1 MVGIVRIMTVRVRV
15 PLPARV
21 ALVVVQGTL
30 LVVAV
35 LHALQ
40 TVRQGALARV
50 QDVRGVVRVGA
61 LMRARALVRAAVQR
75 RAPVAVRVAAR
86 RVQDDR
92 R

>member
-1 MVGIVRIMTVRVRV
+1 MTVRARV

-21 ALVVVQGTL
+21 ALVAVQGTR

-40 TVRQGALARV
+40 TVRQGAPVVV
-50 QDVRGVVRVGA
+50 QDVRGAVPVGA
-61 LMRARALVRAAVQR
+61 LMRARALVRAGVQHR
-75 RAPVAVRVAAR
+75 VPVAVLAVAQRA
-86 RVQDDR
+86 QDDR

>member
-1 MVGIVRIMTVRVRV
+1 MRIMIARARV

-21 ALVVVQGTL
+21 ALVAVQGTR

-40 TVRQGALARV
+40 TVRQGVPVVV

-61 LMRARALVRAAVQR
+61 LMRARALVRAAVQHR
-75 RAPVAVRVAAR
+75 VPVAAPVAAR

>member
-1 MVGIVRIMTVRVRV
+1 MTVRARV

-21 ALVVVQGTL
+21 VLVVVQGTR

-40 TVRQGALARV
+40 TVRRGVPVVV

-61 LMRARALVRAAVQR
+61 LMRARALVRADVQH
-75 RAPVAVRVAAR
+75 RAPVAAPVAAR
-86 RVQDDR
+86 RAQDDR

>member
-1 MVGIVRIMTVRVRV
+1 MRITTVRVRV

-21 ALVVVQGTL
+21 ALVVVQGTR

-40 TVRQGALARV
+40 TVRRGVLARV

-61 LMRARALVRAAVQR
+61 LMRARALVLAAVQR
-75 RAPVAVRVAAR
+75 RVPVAVRVAAR

>member
-1 MVGIVRIMTVRVRV
+1 MRIMTVRARV

-21 ALVVVQGTL
+21 ALVAVQGTRL
-30 LVVAV
+30 AVAV

-40 TVRQGALARV
+40 TVRQGVPVVV

-61 LMRARALVRAAVQR
+61 LMRARALVRAAVQHR
-75 RAPVAVRVAAR
+75 VPVAVPVAAR

>member
-21 ALVVVQGTL
+21 VLVVVQGTR

-40 TVRQGALARV
+40 TVRQGVQVAV

-75 RAPVAVRVAAR
+75 RVPAAVRVAAR

>member
-1 MVGIVRIMTVRVRV
+1 MTVRVRV

-21 ALVVVQGTL
+21 VLVVVQGTR

-35 LHALQ
+35 LHVLQ
-40 TVRQGALARV
+40 TVRRGVPVVV

-61 LMRARALVRAAVQR
+61 LMRARALVRVGVQHR
-75 RAPVAVRVAAR
+75 VPVAVLAVAQRA
-86 RVQDDR
+86 QDDR

>member
-1 MVGIVRIMTVRVRV
+1 MTVRARV

-21 ALVVVQGTL
+21 ALVAVQGTRL
-30 LVVAV
+30 GVVV

-40 TVRQGALARV
+40 TVRQGVQVAV

-61 LMRARALVRAAVQR
+61 LMRARALVRAAVEH
-75 RAPVAVRVAAR
+75 RAPVAVQVAAHR
-86 RVQDDR
+86 AQDDR

>member
-21 ALVVVQGTL
+21 VLVGVQGTR

-40 TVRQGALARV
+40 TVRRAVPVVV
-50 QDVRGVVRVGA
+50 QDVRGVVQVGA
-61 LMRARALVRAAVQR
+61 LMRARALVRAAVQHR
-75 RAPVAVRVAAR
+75 VPVAVQVAAHR
-86 RVQDDR
+86 AQDDR

>member
-21 ALVVVQGTL
+21 ALVVVQGTRL
-30 LVVAV
+30 AVAV

-40 TVRQGALARV
+40 TVRQGV
-50 QDVRGVVRVGA
+50 QVAVQGVRGVVQVGA

-75 RAPVAVRVAAR
+75 RVPVAVRVAAR

>member
-1 MVGIVRIMTVRVRV
+1 MRIMTVRARV

-21 ALVVVQGTL
+21 VLVVVQGTR

-40 TVRQGALARV
+40 TVRQGVPAVV
-50 QDVRGVVRVGA
+50 QDVRGVVRAGA
-61 LMRARALVRAAVQR
+61 LMRARALVRAAVQHR
-75 RAPVAVRVAAR
+75 VPVAVPVAAHR
-86 RVQDDR
+86 AQDDR

>member
-1 MVGIVRIMTVRVRV
+1 MVGIVRTMTVRVRV

-21 ALVVVQGTL
+21 ALVVVQGTRL
-30 LVVAV
+30 AVAV

-40 TVRQGALARV
+40 TVRQGVQVAV

-61 LMRARALVRAAVQR
+61 LMRARALVRAAAQR
-75 RAPVAVRVAAR
+75 RAPVAVRVVAR
-86 RVQDDR
+86 RVQGDR

>member
-1 MVGIVRIMTVRVRV
+1 MRIMTVRARV
-15 PLPARV
+15 PLPARAV
-21 ALVVVQGTL
+21 LVVVQGTR

-40 TVRQGALARV
+40 TVRQGVPVVV

-61 LMRARALVRAAVQR
+61 LMRARALVRAAVQHR
-75 RAPVAVRVAAR
+75 VQVAAPVAAR

>member
-1 MVGIVRIMTVRVRV
+1 MTVRARV

-21 ALVVVQGTL
+21 ALVVVQGTRL
-30 LVVAV
+30 AVAV

-40 TVRQGALARV
+40 TVRQGVQVAV

-75 RAPVAVRVAAR
+75 RVPVAVRVAAHR
-86 RVQDDR
+86 AQDDR

>member
-1 MVGIVRIMTVRVRV
+1 MVEIVRIMTVRARV

-21 ALVVVQGTL
+21 ALVVVQGTRL
-30 LVVAV
+30 AVAV

-40 TVRQGALARV
+40 TVRQGVPVVV

-75 RAPVAVRVAAR
+75 RVPVAVPVAAR

>member
-21 ALVVVQGTL
+21 ALVVVQGTR

-35 LHALQ
+35 LLALQ
-40 TVRQGALARV
+40 TARQGVPVVV

-61 LMRARALVRAAVQR
+61 LMRARALVRVAVQR
-75 RAPVAVRVAAR
+75 RVPVAVRVAAR

>member
-1 MVGIVRIMTVRVRV
+1 MRIMTVRARV

-21 ALVVVQGTL
+21 ALVVVQGTR

-40 TVRQGALARV
+40 TVRQGVQVAV

-75 RAPVAVRVAAR
+75 RVPVAVRVAAR

>member
-1 MVGIVRIMTVRVRV
+1 MRITTVRVPV

-21 ALVVVQGTL
+21 AQVVVQGTR

-40 TVRQGALARV
+40 TVRQGVPVVV
-50 QDVRGVVRVGA
+50 QDVRGVVQVGA
-61 LMRARALVRAAVQR
+61 LMRARALVRVAAQHRV
-75 RAPVAVRVAAR
+75 PVAVQVAAHR
-86 RVQDDR
+86 AQDDR

>member
-1 MVGIVRIMTVRVRV
+1 MVRTVRIMTVRVRV

-21 ALVVVQGTL
+21 ALVVVQGTR

-40 TVRQGALARV
+40 TVRQGVQVAV

-75 RAPVAVRVAAR
+75 RVPVAVRVAAR

>member
-1 MVGIVRIMTVRVRV
+1 MVGIVRIMTVRAHV

-21 ALVVVQGTL
+21 VLVAVQGTR

-40 TVRQGALARV
+40 TVRQGVPVAV

-61 LMRARALVRAAVQR
+61 LMRVRALVRAAVQR
-75 RAPVAVRVAAR
+75 RVPVAVRVAAR

>member
-1 MVGIVRIMTVRVRV
+1 MRIMTVRARV

-21 ALVVVQGTL
+21 ALVVVQGTRL
-30 LVVAV
+30 AVAV

-40 TVRQGALARV
+40 TVRQGVPVVV

-61 LMRARALVRAAVQR
+61 LMRARALVRAAVQHR
-75 RAPVAVRVAAR
+75 VPVAAPVAAQ

>member
-1 MVGIVRIMTVRVRV
+1 MTVRVRV

-21 ALVVVQGTL
+21 ALVVVQGTR

-40 TVRQGALARV
+40 TARQGVPVVV

-61 LMRARALVRAAVQR
+61 LMRVRALVRVAVQR
-75 RAPVAVRVAAR
+75 RVPVAVRVAAR

>member
-21 ALVVVQGTL
+21 ALVVVQGTR

-40 TVRQGALARV
+40 TVRQGVPVAV

-61 LMRARALVRAAVQR
+61 LMRARALVRAAVQHR
-75 RAPVAVRVAAR
+75 VPVAVRVAAR